1 MQGIPGPRPLIVLN
15 PASVASTDPVADL
28 LRAERSDY
36 RGLYYRWEREQWEA
50 GTIDLEGD
58 ASEWRGLSKAARRS
72 VGDAVAWR
80 HLRARQATTAL
91 VPFVDIAPNE
101 EQQVFLTTEL
111 VDEARHVVLF
121 DRFATEVMG
130 QDATTVAERAPDV
143 GDPVLRELLLA
154 DLPEMSARLA
164 AADALDLGLLV
175 EGVTLY
181 QLGILGLLDL
191 TEQRWLVVHLESEGS
206 LRGLREGLALARRD
220 AARHVAFALRLLEEA
235 SAIDAAVTASA
246 RAALEDLYPRV
257 AQVLRRTGLPEKT
270 GVGNDEMNQAA
281 QGSCAAWFE
290 AVGLEPPRLG

>member
-281 QGSCAAWFE
+281 QDSCAAWFE